1 MLHRQPTVSV
11 IVPTKDV
18 SRTIERCL
26 SSIRGQ
32 SWQALELIV
41 IDNFSKDRTWEIA
54 EGIADVALQAGPE
67 RSSQRNLGISLAKG
81 QYILWIDAD
90 MVLTPRVVE
99 DAVLAAEREEATAVF
114 IPEVTVGTG
123 FLTACRALERR
134 CYVGVELIEAPRLI
148 RRSFFDDHVGFV
160 EELSGQ
166 EDAEL
171 RMRLLEDRA
180 RMVHID
186 TYILHDEGHLT
197 LGQVL
202 RKRYYYGQ
210 FLPTYNRQQPGAIG
224 AQGSAT
230 LKAMAKGLPIL
241 AEQPVHAVA
250 LIALRGAEAA
260 AYSFGAARALW
271 SQRTG
276 ELGRTG

>member
-1 MLHRQPTVSV
+1 M
-11 IVPTKDV
+11 
-18 SRTIERCL
+18 
-26 SSIRGQ
+26 
-32 SWQALELIV
+32 
-41 IDNFSKDRTWEIA
+41 
-54 EGIADVALQAGPE
+54 
-67 RSSQRNLGISLAKG
+67 
-81 QYILWIDAD
+81 
-90 MVLTPRVVE
+90 
-99 DAVLAAEREEATAVF
+99 
-114 IPEVTVGTG
+114 TVGTG